1 MEHDLLLFMENVLID
16 ENKDDILIVIDLKE
30 MLDENEFVVVR
41 INYGKEKI
49 KEEKFEK
56 RSEKWK

>member
-41 INYGKEKI
+41 INYGEEKL

-56 RSEKWK
+56 RSEK

>member
-30 MLDENEFVVVR
+30 MLEENEFVIVR
-41 INYGKEKI
+41 INYGEEQL
-49 KEEKFEK
+49 KEERFER
-56 RSEKWK
+56 RSVKWK

>member
-41 INYGKEKI
+41 INYGEEKL